1 MKKIDF
7 YIEFLIKKPMEFKI
21 CKEIESIQESNNHPC
36 DYIAMHLYGLGKYTT
51 DISISMLIKQKR
63 FF

>member
-1 MKKIDF
+1 
-7 YIEFLIKKPMEFKI
+7 MEFKI